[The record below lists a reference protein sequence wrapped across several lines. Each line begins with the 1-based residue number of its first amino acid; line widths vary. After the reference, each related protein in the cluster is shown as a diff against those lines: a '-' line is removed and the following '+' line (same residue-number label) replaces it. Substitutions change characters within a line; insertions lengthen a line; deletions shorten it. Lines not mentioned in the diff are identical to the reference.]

1 MKIRLTKNLD
11 PLRASALARL
21 DEMAGERLYGL
32 TASPIAILRARKLA
46 EAKRLLAGEG
56 GAPLLAA
63 EAGALGIDAAA
74 LATTVI
80 AKSAAE
86 AHGLAAIEALRQ
98 ATQAAIRTAPHPA
111 AIDAALET
119 FLHGE

>member
-21 DEMAGERLYGL
+21 DEMAGERLYSL
-32 TASPIAILRARKLA
+32 TASPVAILRARKLA

-80 AKSAAE
+80 AKAAAE
-86 AHGLAAIEALRQ
+86 ADGLAAIEARRQ
-98 ATQAAIRTAPHPA
+98 AAQAAIRTAPHPA
-111 AIDAALET
+111 AIDAALED
-119 FLHGE
+119 FAHGE